1 MSSCT
6 LMALLLVAFSSQAG
20 TLTFTRPAPWT
31 DRAPASSM
39 RVAEFVVPR
48 ATGDTEDGQLIVYYF
63 GGTGGS
69 VEANLQRWTSQFQS
83 SKADPDDVD
92 RQRTTI
98 GNISAVWKF
107 TYRPFSVP
115 ARPFPLRQKP
125 VLVGTG
131 Q

>member
-1 MSSCT
+1 
-6 LMALLLVAFSSQAG
+6 MALLLAAFSSQAG

-107 TYRPFSVP
+107 T
-115 ARPFPLRQKP
+115 
-125 VLVGTG
+125 
-131 Q
+131 